1 MSRRSSPGCR
11 NIGTASMSVPT
22 AIRRRAARR
31 PPTAGDPGTTAR
43 RGEVRR
49 SYDRQKRNAMGADES
64 IRATFSRTDAA
75 VVVIEHALEAVAVV
89 RADQFRERQQFA
101 RRRPEQFAVG
111 GRQLV
116 PRCRGKLVMSVVI
129 AEVQRQR
136 V

>member
-1 MSRRSSPGCR
+1 MSRRSIPGCR

-43 RGEVRR
+43 RGEARR

-75 VVVIEHALEAVAVV
+75 VVVIEHALEA
-89 RADQFRERQQFA
+89 D
-101 RRRPEQFAVG
+101 PG
-111 GRQLV
+111 GRSEIIRVQDPLSRGPPAQIPVGVQVRLPPGHGQLLPV
-116 PRCRGKLVMSVVI
+116 
-129 AEVQRQR
+129 A
-136 V
+136 

>member
-1 MSRRSSPGCR
+1 MSRRSIPGCR

-43 RGEVRR
+43 RGEARR

-75 VVVIEHALEAVAVV
+75 VVVIEHALEAVAGV
-89 RADQFRERQQFA
+89 RAEKFPERPQFR
-101 RRRPEQFAVG
+101 RRRPAKRSVG
-111 GRQLV
+111 GAQLV
-116 PRCRGKLVMSVVI
+116 PPGGRRRVV
-129 AEVQRQR
+129 AG
-136 V
+136 

>member
-1 MSRRSSPGCR
+1 MSRRSIPGCR

-43 RGEVRR
+43 RGEARR

-75 VVVIEHALEAVAVV
+75 VVVIEHALEAGAGG
-89 RADQFRERQQFA
+89 RPEQFREREKA
-101 RRRPEQFAVG
+101 G
-111 GRQLV
+111 GRGPGKARSGGTRDV
-116 PRCRGKLVMSVVI
+116 PTVREKHRGGGRVVSCH
-129 AEVQRQR
+129 
-136 V
+136 